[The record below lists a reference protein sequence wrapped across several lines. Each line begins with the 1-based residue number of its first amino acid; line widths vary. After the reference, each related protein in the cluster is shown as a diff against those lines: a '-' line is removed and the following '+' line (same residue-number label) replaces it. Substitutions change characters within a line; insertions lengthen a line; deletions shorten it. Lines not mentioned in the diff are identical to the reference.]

1 MDMLEQFSEHE
12 SVKPSFHADIVGRC
26 FYNHQK
32 RAWFKVVEAV
42 PLFTYYKEKY
52 GYKCGQFPN
61 AEWLAQQTISLP
73 VAPHVTPEGV
83 DRIAAVFKDAV
94 RAGRS

>member
-42 PLFTYYKEKY
+42 PLFTSFSYSFGVRWIDKTYHSVKRVAKCSKKE
-52 GYKCGQFPN
+52 
-61 AEWLAQQTISLP
+61 
-73 VAPHVTPEGV
+73 VA
-83 DRIAAVFKDAV
+83 RIEACPKSEFKDL
-94 RAGRS
+94 SC